1 MQRIVRWNAGLSG
14 RRWESPGNLDNDLDY
29 GHVGYFDLTAE
40 NLGKVSPE
48 LRTALTSNG
57 RVGRITDHS
66 FVVEGAH
73 RIFTFVVSFD

>member
-1 MQRIVRWNAGLSG
+1 MSG
-14 RRWESPGNLDNDLDY
+14 NSWELPGNLWNNLDY

-40 NLGKVSPE
+40 NLGRVSSH

-57 RVGRITDHS
+57 RLGRLTDHS
-66 FVVEGAH
+66 FVVEGAN